1 MKKTFDFLL
10 RVKATGRKLASLT
23 AYDYPTAKL
32 LDDVDLDFLLVGDS
46 LGMVV
51 LGYPDTT
58 GVRMEDMLHHTRA
71 VARGAT
77 KTWIVADLPAGSHPS
92 PEAAVE
98 NSALLIEAGADAVK
112 IEGGKECLRS
122 VLAIR
127 GAGIPV
133 VGHLGMLPQR
143 VREEGGYHI
152 KGRSEEAA
160 ANLLADAKFLDEA
173 GVSAIV
179 LELVHPPVAERISQS
194 IRTPT
199 IGIGSG
205 SACDGQILVLHDV
218 IGLFPWFRPR
228 FAQPRADLASEVIRS
243 AEEFVAA
250 TRSGSA
256 VATDQT
262 ELVPP
267 GQGAPLLEG

>member
-1 MKKTFDFLL
+1 MKQTLNFLINA
-10 RVKATGRKLASLT
+10 KESGRKIASLT
-23 AYDYPTAKL
+23 AYDYPMAKL
-32 LDDVDLDFLLVGDS
+32 LDEADLDFLLVGDS

-58 GVRMEDMLHHTRA
+58 TVRMEDMLHHTRA

-77 KTWIVADLPAGSHPS
+77 KTWIVSDLPAGSYPS

-112 IEGGKECLRS
+112 IEGGRECLRI

-127 GAGIPV
+127 EAGIPV

-152 KGRSEEAA
+152 KGRSEEESG
-160 ANLLADAKFLDEA
+160 NLIADAMALDEA
-173 GVSAIV
+173 GVSAVV
-179 LELVHPPVAERISQS
+179 LELVHPPVAEKISRAVK
-194 IRTPT
+194 IPT

-205 SACDGQILVLHDV
+205 PSCDGQILVLHDV

-228 FAQPRADLASEVIRS
+228 FAQVRADLAAEVTRS
-243 AEEFVAA
+243 ALEFVAA
-250 TRSGSA
+250 TRSGTA
-256 VATDQT
+256 K
-262 ELVPP
+262 
-267 GQGAPLLEG
+267 

>member
-1 MKKTFDFLL
+1 MVHAKES
-10 RVKATGRKLASLT
+10 GRKIASLT

-32 LDDVDLDFLLVGDS
+32 LDELDLDFILVGDS

-58 GVRMEDMLHHTRA
+58 SVRMDDMLHHTRA
-71 VARGAT
+71 VARAAT
-77 KTWIVADLPAGSHPS
+77 KTWIVSDLPAESYPS

-98 NSALLIEAGADAVK
+98 NSVRLIEAGADAVK
-112 IEGGKECLRS
+112 IEGGRECLRS

-127 GAGIPV
+127 AEGIPV

-152 KGRSEEAA
+152 KGRSEVEAG
-160 ANLLADAKFLDEA
+160 NLVADAKALDEA
-173 GVSAIV
+173 GVSAVV
-179 LELVHPPVAERISQS
+179 LELVHHPVAEQISRS
-194 IRTPT
+194 VKIPT

-205 SACDGQILVLHDV
+205 LACDGQILVLHDV

-228 FAQPRADLASEVIRS
+228 FAKARADVAAEVTRS
-243 AEEFVAA
+243 VAEFVAA
-250 TRSGSA
+250 TRSG
-256 VATDQT
+256 T
-262 ELVPP
+262 E
-267 GQGAPLLEG
+267 

>member
-1 MKKTFDFLL
+1 MKQTSNFL
-10 RVKATGRKLASLT
+10 VKAKESGRKIASLT
-23 AYDYPTAKL
+23 AYDYPMAKL
-32 LDDVDLDFLLVGDS
+32 LDDADLDFLLVGDS

-58 GVRMEDMLHHTRA
+58 SVRMEDMLHHTRA

-77 KTWIVADLPAGSHPS
+77 KTWIVTDLPAGSYPS

-98 NSALLIEAGADAVK
+98 NSLRLIEAGADAVK
-112 IEGGKECLRS
+112 IEGGRECLRI

-127 GAGIPV
+127 AEGIPV

-152 KGRSEEAA
+152 KGRSESEAA
-160 ANLLADAKFLDEA
+160 SLVADAIALDEA
-173 GVSAIV
+173 DVSAVV
-179 LELVHPPVAERISQS
+179 LELVHPPIADKISQAVK
-194 IRTPT
+194 IPT

-205 SACDGQILVLHDV
+205 LKCDGQILVLHDV

-228 FAQPRADLASEVIRS
+228 FAEARADLASEVRRS
-243 AEEFVAA
+243 AAEFVAA
-250 TRSGSA
+250 TRSA
-256 VATDQT
+256 V
-262 ELVPP
+262 
-267 GQGAPLLEG
+267 QG

>member
-1 MKKTFDFLL
+1 M
-10 RVKATGRKLASLT
+10 
-23 AYDYPTAKL
+23 AKL
-32 LDDVDLDFLLVGDS
+32 LDGVGLDFILVGDS

-77 KTWIVADLPAGSHPS
+77 KTWIVSDLPAGSYPS

-98 NSALLIEAGADAVK
+98 NSARLIEAGADAVK
-112 IEGGKECLRS
+112 IEGGRECLRT

-127 GAGIPV
+127 AAGIPV

-152 KGRSEEAA
+152 KGRSEEEALGLVADAA
-160 ANLLADAKFLDEA
+160 ALDGA
-173 GVSAIV
+173 GVSAVV
-179 LELVHPPVAERISQS
+179 LELVHPPVADEISRS
-194 IRTPT
+194 VKIPT

-205 SACDGQILVLHDV
+205 PSCDGQILVLHDV
-218 IGLFPWFRPR
+218 IGLFPWFRPK
-228 FAQPRADLASEVIRS
+228 FAKARADLAAEVVRS
-243 AEEFVAA
+243 AAEFVAA
-250 TRSGSA
+250 TRSG
-256 VATDQT
+256 
-262 ELVPP
+262 
-267 GQGAPLLEG
+267 GEG

>member
-1 MKKTFDFLL
+1 MKKTPDFLL
-10 RVKATGRKLASLT
+10 SAKESGRKIASLT
-23 AYDYPTAKL
+23 AYDYPMAKL
-32 LDDVDLDFLLVGDS
+32 LDDVGLDFLLVGDS

-58 GVRMEDMLHHTRA
+58 SVRMEDMLHHTRA

-77 KTWIVADLPAGSHPS
+77 RTWIVADLPAGSYPS

-98 NSALLIEAGADAVK
+98 NSAQLIEAGADAVK
-112 IEGGKECLRS
+112 IEGGRECLRI

-127 GAGIPV
+127 EAGIPV

-160 ANLLADAKFLDEA
+160 ANLLADAKALDEA
-173 GVSAIV
+173 GVSAVV
-179 LELVHPPVAERISQS
+179 LELVHPPVAEDISRS
-194 IRTPT
+194 IRIPT

-205 SACDGQILVLHDV
+205 PACDGQILVLHDV

-228 FAQPRADLASEVIRS
+228 FAKVRADLASEVTRS
-243 AEEFVAA
+243 AAEFVAA
-250 TRSGSA
+250 TLSG
-256 VATDQT
+256 ATDK
-262 ELVPP
+262 
-267 GQGAPLLEG
+267 